1 MTSAWVEVR
10 NCNWV
15 HEAQFFRSV
24 LESAGIDALIPDE
37 HTLSVQPMYGAALGG
52 VRLLV
57 HAEDLQQAAELL
69 ANASAAADNEPA
81 DDSDA

>member
-1 MTSAWVEVR
+1 MSSEWVEVR

-24 LESAGIDALIPDE
+24 LGSAGIEVFIPDE

-52 VRLLV
+52 VRVLV
-57 HAEDLQQAAELL
+57 RSVDRDRAAELL
-69 ANASAAADNEPA
+69 DAAAVAAEESE
-81 DDSDA
+81 DDD